1 MLARLSLLV
10 VLPIPAFA
18 QTPCDNTPAYSPCE
32 FVFELTGP
40 EAAAHPDPYNDVEF
54 QAEIR
59 SPHFR
64 TFLMPAF
71 WDGGHKLILR
81 FVPTES
87 GQWIYKITSNVA
99 SIDGKEGSFNAA
111 ESDSPGYVHPANV
124 HHWWTDNKKPHLWMG
139 YVADRLGF
147 MSADEFSGL
156 LATVAAEKYTHVRVS
171 ILGDPGDRSRVMLGD
186 KPNPQYLDELDRR
199 MIELQKK
206 GVTSDLVLGPN
217 PAYLRLLFPSWQ
229 TRERFVR
236 YLVGRYGPLNITWE
250 GLMEFEDYLDSRALL
265 KEIGLA
271 LKKYDSY
278 DHPRSTNAKI
288 TSSPLLG
295 DGWMN
300 FVITNSMDDQLGSI
314 EHQLYTV
321 PFVGIT
327 TPEHLWNTTMNGQY
341 PVIRGDAHGSAK
353 AWYDFIA
360 DTRHWELEPYFDVD
374 NSRCIA
380 LDGTEYVN
388 YITADAPV
396 EVEVEKHSYDIVWF
410 NPLSGETVEEKK
422 KYHGEHFTGD
432 VPDKSHPWVLMI
444 AREGRKE
451 SMLRSYKFDSRPVPI
466 QEVEILPAKVPYA
479 LAEPSTDPL
488 IASLPTPYEVKLKRE
503 TRATRQMMYLWTGEA
518 AADGQG
524 FRVLGT
530 GAKGSMSISPT
541 MATNYPAVLSLR
553 ITALNANGKAYSM
566 DKVYQLK
573 K

>member
-1 MLARLSLLV
+1 MSVRLAFFFVLL
-10 VLPIPAFA
+10 IPAFA

-32 FVFELTGP
+32 FTFDLSGA
-40 EAAAHPDPYNDVEF
+40 EAAAHPDPYKDVEF
-54 QAEIR
+54 EAEIR
-59 SPHFR
+59 SPQFH
-64 TFLMPAF
+64 TFLVPAF

-81 FVPTES
+81 FAPTES

-99 SIDGKEGSFNAA
+99 SLDGKQGSFNAA

-147 MSADEFSGL
+147 MSADEFSAV
-156 LATVAAEKYTHVRVS
+156 LATVTAEKYTHVRVS
-171 ILGDPGDRSRVMLGD
+171 ILGDTGDRSRVMVGD

-199 MIELQKK
+199 IIELNKK
-206 GVTSDLVLGPN
+206 GVTADLVLGPN
-217 PAYLRLLFPSWQ
+217 PAYLKQLFPSWQ
-229 TRERFVR
+229 TRQRFVR
-236 YLVGRYGPLNITWE
+236 YLIGRYSPLNITWE
-250 GLMEFEDYLDSRALL
+250 GLMEFEDYPDSRALL

-278 DHPRSTNAKI
+278 DHPRSTNAKV
-288 TSSPLLG
+288 TSSPLLS

-341 PVIRGDAHGSAK
+341 PVIRGDAHGAAK

-360 DTRHWELEPYFDVD
+360 DTRHWELEPFFDVD
-374 NSRCIA
+374 NSRCVA

-388 YITADAPV
+388 YITSDVPV
-396 EVEVEKHSYDIVWF
+396 EVEVEKHSYDIIWF
-410 NPLSGETVEEKK
+410 NPLNGETTEEKK

-432 VPDKSHPWVLMI
+432 LPDKSHPWVLLI

-451 SMLRSYKFDSRPVPI
+451 SMLRSYKFDSRPVPV

-479 LAEPSTDPL
+479 LSEPSTDPL

-503 TRATRQMMYLWTGEA
+503 TRATRQMMYLWTGEV

-530 GAKGSMSISPT
+530 GAKGTMSISPT
-541 MATNYPAVLSLR
+541 IASNFPAVLSIR

>member
-1 MLARLSLLV
+1 LARLSLLV